1 MGLDEGQ
8 GKVGFRCREGR
19 VSRNSE
25 GSSGA
30 VKVASLILPEGVPG
44 PGDGSSLIWG
54 PQITPDS
61 GKQTKRVHFYLED

>member
-1 MGLDEGQ
+1 M
-8 GKVGFRCREGR
+8 
-19 VSRNSE
+19 
-25 GSSGA
+25 
-30 VKVASLILPEGVPG
+30 KVASLILPEGVPG